1 MFTVTRALEEALLQ
15 HFMYQKLEISY
26 AIYKPFPFF
35 EGLRDKSF
43 ITESTYRE
51 SLEACS
57 NLVPVSRVVYN
68 ILTKLEKTFN
78 LPFLELLFSQ
88 INLREYP
95 NLMKIFKSFRSVVSS
110 YGGWNRNTP
119 ILLEVPANPA
129 ERSSCGTL
137 LPLLPPQ
144 RPPLRHPTPAARVSE
159 LRASPQHSTRVLAE
173 PSRPAGPAK
182 AFSSSTQ
189 EGRTIPE
196 ESQEMPSTPLTTGQV
211 SSDNLTSQTK
221 GKEDVQDVS
230 RASSAHGAAVRN
242 DAPEPND
249 PEEPQEASSTL
260 ANKKGKKRKRIVQ
273 SAPRKR
279 QQNKSL
285 PQGTTSPAHGTQE
298 KLQVVNQA
306 TQMKND
312 STRVSKVVTR
322 AQKAKTECAQTSAPE
337 EISDDTSKMKEE
349 KEPRE
354 PPSALLK
361 IMQDHLANE
370 RKRSLGKSPGEK
382 QNTRKKCSWSSSKR
396 KQKKKLPRGT
406 TSPAH
411 GTQEKLQVV
420 NQATQMKNDSTRVS
434 KVVTRAQKAKTEC
447 AQTSGPEENKK
458 KNDVRSSSTR
468 TRRETIPQNKK
479 NKAETVDFVSPEL
492 PVTCGEAKGI
502 LYTEKM
508 GKGSSEKCIQ
518 NEEGVWLTPKEFE
531 IEGKGA
537 NSKHWK
543 RHVLCRG
550 QSIEKLMKK
559 GLLLCPP
566 RINLKREWENTDECE
581 VCCKGGSLLCC
592 DTCPRAF
599 HEDCHIPPAEA
610 DRSPWSCT
618 FCRMAASPGSQD
630 CHRGSEVLE
639 RQMRPE
645 QQLIRDYA
653 EPFREAMWLDLVK
666 ERLTEKV
673 YTVAW
678 FVRDMRLIFRNHKTF
693 YKASD
698 LGQVG
703 LDLEATF
710 EKDLKELL
718 SFHDTAEKSSR
729 APL

>member
-1 MFTVTRALEEALLQ
+1 MFTATRALEEALLQ

-43 ITESTYRE
+43 ITESMYRE

-78 LPFLELLFSQ
+78 LSFLELLFSQ

-129 ERSSCGTL
+129 ERSSCQTL

-144 RPPLRHPTPAARVSE
+144 RPPVRHPTPARRVSE
-159 LRASPQHSTRVLAE
+159 LRVLAE
-173 PSRPAGPAK
+173 PSRPAAK
-182 AFSSSTQ
+182 AFSSFIQ
-189 EGRTIPE
+189 EGRTIP
-196 ESQEMPSTPLTTGQV
+196 V

-221 GKEDVQDVS
+221 GKEDVQHVH
-230 RASSAHGAAVRN
+230 RASSAHGSVVRN

-260 ANKKGKKRKRIVQ
+260 ANKKG
-273 SAPRKR
+273 
-279 QQNKSL
+279 
-285 PQGTTSPAHGTQE
+285 TTSLGHGTQE

-312 STRVSKVVTR
+312 STRVSK
-322 AQKAKTECAQTSAPE
+322 
-337 EISDDTSKMKEE
+337 I
-349 KEPRE
+349 
-354 PPSALLK
+354 
-361 IMQDHLANE
+361 
-370 RKRSLGKSPGEK
+370 
-382 QNTRKKCSWSSSKR
+382 
-396 KQKKKLPRGT
+396 
-406 TSPAH
+406 
-411 GTQEKLQVV
+411 
-420 NQATQMKNDSTRVS
+420 
-434 KVVTRAQKAKTEC
+434 VTRAQKAKTEC

-458 KNDVRSSSTR
+458 KKDVHSSLTR
-468 TRRETIPQNKK
+468 TCQKTIPQKKK
-479 NKAETVDFVSPEL
+479 NEAETVDFLSPEL

-502 LYTEKM
+502 LYKEKM

-518 NEEGVWLTPKEFE
+518 NEEGVWLTPREFE
-531 IEGKGA
+531 IAGKGT
-537 NSKHWK
+537 NSGHWK
-543 RHVLCRG
+543 RHVVCGG

-566 RINLKREWENTDECE
+566 RINLKREWENADECE

-592 DTCPRAF
+592 NTCPRAF

-618 FCRMAASPGSQD
+618 FCRMEASPGSQD
-630 CHRGSEVLE
+630 CHKGSEVLE

-645 QQLIRDYA
+645 QQLKCEFLLLKAYCHPQSSFFAETPLNIRDYA
-653 EPFREAMWLDLVK
+653 EPFKEAMWLDLVK

-718 SFHDTAEKSSR
+718 SFHDTGQKSSQ

>member
-1 MFTVTRALEEALLQ
+1 MFTATRALEEALLQ

-43 ITESTYRE
+43 ITESMYRE

-78 LPFLELLFSQ
+78 LSFLELLFSQ

-129 ERSSCGTL
+129 ERSSCQTL

-144 RPPLRHPTPAARVSE
+144 RPPVRHPTPARRVSE
-159 LRASPQHSTRVLAE
+159 LRVLAE
-173 PSRPAGPAK
+173 PSRPAAK
-182 AFSSSTQ
+182 AFSSFIQ
-189 EGRTIPE
+189 EGRTIPVTNLTSHINDE
-196 ESQEMPSTPLTTGQV
+196 EDSQQMPSTPLTTVPV

-221 GKEDVQDVS
+221 GKEDVQHVH
-230 RASSAHGAAVRN
+230 RASSAHGSVVRN

-285 PQGTTSPAHGTQE
+285 PQGTTSLGHGTQE

-312 STRVSKVVTR
+312 STRVSKIVTR
-322 AQKAKTECAQTSAPE
+322 AQKAKTECAQTSGPE
-337 EISDDTSKMKEE
+337 EVSDDSSKMNEG

-361 IMQDHLANE
+361 IMQ
-370 RKRSLGKSPGEK
+370 
-382 QNTRKKCSWSSSKR
+382 
-396 KQKKKLPRGT
+396 GT
-406 TSPAH
+406 TSLGH

-420 NQATQMKNDSTRVS
+420 NQATQMKDDSTRIS
-434 KVVTRAQKAKTEC
+434 KIMTRAQKAKTEC

-458 KNDVRSSSTR
+458 KKDVHSSLTR
-468 TRRETIPQNKK
+468 TCQKTIPQKKK
-479 NKAETVDFVSPEL
+479 NEAETVDFLSPEL

-502 LYTEKM
+502 LYKEKM

-518 NEEGVWLTPKEFE
+518 NEEGVWLTPREFE
-531 IEGKGA
+531 IAGKGT
-537 NSKHWK
+537 NSGHWK
-543 RHVLCRG
+543 RHVVCGG
-550 QSIEKLMKK
+550 QSIEKLMK
-559 GLLLCPP
+559 
-566 RINLKREWENTDECE
+566 WENADECE

-592 DTCPRAF
+592 NTCPRAF

-618 FCRMAASPGSQD
+618 FCRMEASPGSQD
-630 CHRGSEVLE
+630 CHKGSEVLE

-653 EPFREAMWLDLVK
+653 EPFKEAMWLDLVK

-718 SFHDTAEKSSR
+718 SFHDTGQKSSQ

>member
-322 AQKAKTECAQTSAPE
+322 AQKAKTECAQTS
-337 EISDDTSKMKEE
+337 
-349 KEPRE
+349 
-354 PPSALLK
+354 
-361 IMQDHLANE
+361 
-370 RKRSLGKSPGEK
+370 
-382 QNTRKKCSWSSSKR
+382 
-396 KQKKKLPRGT
+396 
-406 TSPAH
+406 
-411 GTQEKLQVV
+411 
-420 NQATQMKNDSTRVS
+420 
-434 KVVTRAQKAKTEC
+434 
-447 AQTSGPEENKK
+447 GPEENKK

-645 QQLIRDYA
+645 QQLKCEFLLLKAYCHPQSSFFAETPLNIRDYA

>member
-1 MFTVTRALEEALLQ
+1 MFTATRALEEALLQ

-43 ITESTYRE
+43 ITESMYRE

-78 LPFLELLFSQ
+78 LSFLELLFSQ

-129 ERSSCGTL
+129 ERSSCQTL

-144 RPPLRHPTPAARVSE
+144 RPPVRHPTPARRVSE
-159 LRASPQHSTRVLAE
+159 LRVLAE
-173 PSRPAGPAK
+173 PSRPAAK
-182 AFSSSTQ
+182 AFSSFIQ
-189 EGRTIPE
+189 EGRTIP
-196 ESQEMPSTPLTTGQV
+196 V

-221 GKEDVQDVS
+221 GKEDVQHVH
-230 RASSAHGAAVRN
+230 RASSAHGSVVRN

-285 PQGTTSPAHGTQE
+285 PQGTTSLGHGTQE

-312 STRVSKVVTR
+312 STRVSKIVTR
-322 AQKAKTECAQTSAPE
+322 AQKAKTECAQTSGPE
-337 EISDDTSKMKEE
+337 EVSDDSSKMNEG

-370 RKRSLGKSPGEK
+370 SKLSLGKSPGEK
-382 QNTRKKCSWSSSKR
+382 QNTRKKHSLSSSKR
-396 KQKKKLPRGT
+396 KQKKNLPRGT
-406 TSPAH
+406 TSLGH

-420 NQATQMKNDSTRVS
+420 NQATQMKDDSTRIS
-434 KVVTRAQKAKTEC
+434 KIMTRAQKAKTEC

-458 KNDVRSSSTR
+458 KKDVHSSLTR
-468 TRRETIPQNKK
+468 TCQKTIPQKKK
-479 NKAETVDFVSPEL
+479 NEAETVDFLSPEL

-502 LYTEKM
+502 LYKEKM

-518 NEEGVWLTPKEFE
+518 NEEGVWLTPREFE
-531 IEGKGA
+531 IAGKGT
-537 NSKHWK
+537 NSGHWK
-543 RHVLCRG
+543 RHVVCGG
-550 QSIEKLMKK
+550 QSIEKLMK
-559 GLLLCPP
+559 
-566 RINLKREWENTDECE
+566 WENADECE

-592 DTCPRAF
+592 NTCPRAF

-618 FCRMAASPGSQD
+618 FCRMEASPGSQD
-630 CHRGSEVLE
+630 CHKGSEVLE

-645 QQLIRDYA
+645 QQLKCEFLLLKAYCHPQSSFFAETPLNIRDYA
-653 EPFREAMWLDLVK
+653 EPFKEAMWLDLVK

-718 SFHDTAEKSSR
+718 SFHDTGQKSSQ

>member
-1 MFTVTRALEEALLQ
+1 MFTATRALEEALLQ

-43 ITESTYRE
+43 ITESMYRE

-78 LPFLELLFSQ
+78 LSFLELLFSQ

-129 ERSSCGTL
+129 ERSSCQTL

-144 RPPLRHPTPAARVSE
+144 RPPVRHPTPARRVSE
-159 LRASPQHSTRVLAE
+159 LRVLAE
-173 PSRPAGPAK
+173 PSRPAAK
-182 AFSSSTQ
+182 AFSSFIQ
-189 EGRTIPE
+189 EGRTIP
-196 ESQEMPSTPLTTGQV
+196 V

-221 GKEDVQDVS
+221 GKEDVQHVH
-230 RASSAHGAAVRN
+230 RASSAHGSVVRN

-285 PQGTTSPAHGTQE
+285 PQGTTSLGHGTQE

-312 STRVSKVVTR
+312 STRVSK
-322 AQKAKTECAQTSAPE
+322 
-337 EISDDTSKMKEE
+337 I
-349 KEPRE
+349 
-354 PPSALLK
+354 
-361 IMQDHLANE
+361 
-370 RKRSLGKSPGEK
+370 
-382 QNTRKKCSWSSSKR
+382 
-396 KQKKKLPRGT
+396 
-406 TSPAH
+406 
-411 GTQEKLQVV
+411 
-420 NQATQMKNDSTRVS
+420 
-434 KVVTRAQKAKTEC
+434 VTRAQKAKTEC

-458 KNDVRSSSTR
+458 KKDVHSSLTR
-468 TRRETIPQNKK
+468 TCQKTIPQKKK
-479 NKAETVDFVSPEL
+479 NEAETVDFLSPEL

-502 LYTEKM
+502 LYKEKM

-518 NEEGVWLTPKEFE
+518 NEEGVWLTPREFE
-531 IEGKGA
+531 IAGKGT
-537 NSKHWK
+537 NSGHWK
-543 RHVLCRG
+543 RHVVCGG

-566 RINLKREWENTDECE
+566 RINLKREWENADECE

-592 DTCPRAF
+592 NTCPRAF

-618 FCRMAASPGSQD
+618 FCRMEASPGSQD
-630 CHRGSEVLE
+630 CHKGSEVLE

-645 QQLIRDYA
+645 QQLKCEFLLLKAYCHPQSSFFAETPLNIRDYA
-653 EPFREAMWLDLVK
+653 EPFKEAMWLDLVK

-718 SFHDTAEKSSR
+718 SFHDTGQKSSQ

>member
-1 MFTVTRALEEALLQ
+1 MFTATRALEEALLQ

-43 ITESTYRE
+43 ITESMYRE

-78 LPFLELLFSQ
+78 LSFLELLFSQ

-129 ERSSCGTL
+129 ERSSCQTL

-144 RPPLRHPTPAARVSE
+144 RPPVRHPTPARRVSE
-159 LRASPQHSTRVLAE
+159 LRVLAE
-173 PSRPAGPAK
+173 PSRPAAK
-182 AFSSSTQ
+182 AFSSFIQ
-189 EGRTIPE
+189 EGRTIP
-196 ESQEMPSTPLTTGQV
+196 V

-221 GKEDVQDVS
+221 GKEDVQHVH
-230 RASSAHGAAVRN
+230 RASSAHGSVVRN

-285 PQGTTSPAHGTQE
+285 PQGTTSLGHGTQE

-306 TQMKND
+306 TQMKDD
-312 STRVSKVVTR
+312 STR
-322 AQKAKTECAQTSAPE
+322 
-337 EISDDTSKMKEE
+337 IS
-349 KEPRE
+349 
-354 PPSALLK
+354 K
-361 IMQDHLANE
+361 IM
-370 RKRSLGKSPGEK
+370 
-382 QNTRKKCSWSSSKR
+382 
-396 KQKKKLPRGT
+396 
-406 TSPAH
+406 
-411 GTQEKLQVV
+411 
-420 NQATQMKNDSTRVS
+420 
-434 KVVTRAQKAKTEC
+434 TRAQKAKTEC

-458 KNDVRSSSTR
+458 KKDVHSSLTR
-468 TRRETIPQNKK
+468 TCQKTIPQKKK
-479 NKAETVDFVSPEL
+479 NEAETVDFLSPEL

-502 LYTEKM
+502 LYKEKM

-518 NEEGVWLTPKEFE
+518 NEEGVWLTPREFE
-531 IEGKGA
+531 IAGKGT
-537 NSKHWK
+537 NSGHWK
-543 RHVLCRG
+543 RHVVCGG

-566 RINLKREWENTDECE
+566 RINLKREWENADECE

-592 DTCPRAF
+592 NTCPRAF

-618 FCRMAASPGSQD
+618 FCRMEASPGSQD
-630 CHRGSEVLE
+630 CHKGSEVLE

-645 QQLIRDYA
+645 QQLKCEFLLLKAYCHPQSSFFAETPLNIRDYA
-653 EPFREAMWLDLVK
+653 EPFKEAMWLDLVK

-718 SFHDTAEKSSR
+718 SFHDTGQKSSQ